1 MDAEDARLIEQVQ
14 ANDPAAL
21 GEVYDRYAT
30 KIYTYLYH
38 RLGDRPLAEDLTSE
52 VFLRMLEAARS
63 RRFAQTS
70 LSGWLYRIAHNL
82 VVDHHRR
89 RAETVPL
96 DAGLVSSQDSPAGSV
111 EARLAQEELRQ
122 ALEHLTEDQQQVI
135 YLRFGEGLTAKQV
148 AQVLGKPETAV
159 WSLQH
164 RALARLQRIMGEE
177 KS

>member
-1 MDAEDARLIEQVQ
+1 LDVEEAHLIARVQ

-30 KIYTYLYH
+30 RIYTYLYH
-38 RLGDRPLAEDLTSE
+38 RLGDRFLAEDLTSE
-52 VFLRMLEAARS
+52 VFVRMLEAARS

-82 VVDHHRR
+82 VVDHYRSR
-89 RAETVPL
+89 DEPVPL
-96 DAGLVSSQDSPAGSV
+96 DEGLVDSAAGPASSV
-111 EARLAQEELRQ
+111 EARLAQEELRM

-148 AQVLGKPETAV
+148 AEVLGKPETAV

-164 RALARLQRIMGEE
+164 RALARLQRIMGEG